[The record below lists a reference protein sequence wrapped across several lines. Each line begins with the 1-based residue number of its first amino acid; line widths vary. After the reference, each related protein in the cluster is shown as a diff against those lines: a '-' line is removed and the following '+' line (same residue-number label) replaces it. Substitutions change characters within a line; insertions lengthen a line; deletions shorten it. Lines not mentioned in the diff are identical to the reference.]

1 MDLTFERRGN
11 VLGVRGDGR
20 LDATTVVAFEE
31 ALRDEIEPQD
41 VAVIVD
47 FQQLA
52 FISSAGLRIV
62 LLTAKLLGRQDATL
76 SLWALSDPILEV
88 FRVTGFDQLLRIHD
102 TVEEARASLGA

>member
-11 VLGVRGDGR
+11 VLGVRADGR

-47 FQQLA
+47 FRQLA

-62 LLTAKLLGRQDATL
+62 LMTAKLPGRQDTTL
-76 SLWALSDPILEV
+76 SLCALSDPVHEA
-88 FRVTGFDQLLRIHD
+88 FRVTGFDQLLRVPD
-102 TVEEARASLGA
+102 TMEEARASLGA